1 MNEFTD
7 TKMENY
13 FELYEMPVS
22 FHPDTAAVKQ
32 KFYALSKQFHPDR
45 FAQAEE
51 STKAEALQKAAM
63 NNEAFKI
70 LGDPDKTMA
79 YILRINHLLEEEEKY
94 NLPPEFLMEMMELN
108 EAVSDYEDDA
118 ENTLFKNQAEQ
129 ELAAQL
135 DSWSKEIAPL
145 LSAFEKEG
153 SGTDLLIKIKD
164 FYFRKKY
171 LLRIRE
177 RLTTFAS
184 R

>member
-1 MNEFTD
+1 
-7 TKMENY
+7 MENY
-13 FELYEMPVS
+13 FELYEMPQT
-22 FHPDTAAVKQ
+22 FYPDAAAIKQ

-45 FAQAEE
+45 FAQADE
-51 STKAEALQKAAM
+51 SAKEDALRKAAM
-63 NNEAFKI
+63 NNEAYKI
-70 LGDPDKTMA
+70 LGDADKTMA
-79 YILRINHLLEEEEKY
+79 YILHINNVLEEEEKY

-108 EAVSDYEDDA
+108 ESVSDYEDDP

-135 DSWSKEIAPL
+135 DSWNRELAPL
-145 LSAFEKEG
+145 VDAFEKEG
-153 SGTDLLIKIKD
+153 PDKELLIRIKD